1 VLRLYDTA
9 FGAVRELDLRDPGRL
24 SMYVC
29 GPTVYDDPHIG
40 HGRFA
45 LVWDILRRYLTW
57 SGIEVHYVS
66 NVTDIDDKIIARAN
80 SESRSSVDVA
90 KQYEQVW
97 WDAMDSLGVLPP
109 DEDPHATAY
118 VDHMI
123 DLIAELIDRG
133 RAYQGAD
140 GVYFSAET
148 VADYGLL
155 AHQPLDSLLAG
166 ARVEVSDEQGKRAP
180 IDFALWKAAK
190 EGEPSWDSPW
200 GPGRPGWHTECVVMS
215 LDLLGEDFDLH
226 GGGID
231 LAFPHHENERAQ
243 AVADG
248 KRFARRWVHSGHVM
262 AEGGEKMSKSL
273 GNYISLPT
281 LLSRYDPRAYR
292 LLVLQS
298 HYRSPMTVTEATMG
312 AAARTLERL
321 DGLARRF
328 AGQLSGV
335 SADSAALERFRNRMD
350 DDLNTMAAMADLF
363 DLITRANT
371 LADEGRLSEAAPL
384 AAAVLE
390 MATAVGLVV
399 EAGVVGPDDE
409 AADLAAQ
416 RDEARAAKDW
426 GQADAIRAQLQGLGW
441 VVEDSPTGTQIR
453 RR

>member
-9 FGAVRELDLRDPGRL
+9 FGTVQELELRDPGRL

-57 SGIEVHYVS
+57 SGIEVRYVS

-80 SESRSSVDVA
+80 REGRSAEDVA
-90 KQYEQVW
+90 QEYEKVW

-118 VDHMI
+118 VEHMVE
-123 DLIAELIDRG
+123 LIADLIDRG

-148 VADYGLL
+148 VEDYGLL
-155 AHQPLDSLLAG
+155 AHQPLDSLMAG
-166 ARVEVSDEQGKRAP
+166 ARVEVSEEQGKRAP

-190 EGEPSWDSPW
+190 EGEPSWTSPW

-273 GNYISLPT
+273 NNYVSLPE

-328 AGQLSGV
+328 AGQPGGV
-335 SADSAALERFRNRMD
+335 APDPAALGRFRDRMD

-363 DLITRANT
+363 DLVTRANA
-371 LADEGRLSEAAPL
+371 LADEGRLAEAAPL
-384 AAAVLE
+384 VAAVLE
-390 MATAVGLVV
+390 MAAAVGLAV
-399 EAGVVGPDDE
+399 EGGVVGPDEE
-409 AADLAAQ
+409 AAALAAQ

-426 GQADAIRAQLQGLGW
+426 ARADALRAQLQDLGW

>member
-9 FGAVRELDLRDPGRL
+9 FGAVKELDLRDPGRL

-45 LVWDILRRYLTW
+45 LVWDILRRYLRW
-57 SGIEVHYVS
+57 SGIEVRFVS

-80 SESRSSVDVA
+80 AEGRSAAEVA
-90 KQYEQVW
+90 EAYEKVW
-97 WDAMDSLGVLPP
+97 WDAMDQLGVLPP

-123 DLIAELIDRG
+123 DLIEDLIDRG

-140 GVYFSAET
+140 GVYFAAET
-148 VADYGLL
+148 VEDYGLL
-155 AHQPLDSLLAG
+155 AHQPLDSLRAG
-166 ARVEVSDEQGKRAP
+166 ARVEVNEEQGKRSP

-190 EGEPSWDSPW
+190 KGEPSWDSPW

-243 AVADG
+243 AVGDG
-248 KRFARRWVHSGHVM
+248 KRFARRWVHSGHVL
-262 AEGGEKMSKSL
+262 AESGEKMSKSL
-273 GNYISLPT
+273 GNYISLPD
-281 LLSRYDPRAYR
+281 LIGRYDARAYR

-298 HYRSPMTVTEATMG
+298 HYRRPMTVTEATM
-312 AAARTLERL
+312 AAAAEGVERL
-321 DGLARRF
+321 DALGRRF
-328 AGQLSGV
+328 ADQLGNV
-335 SADSAALERFRNRMD
+335 SPDASALERFRQHMD
-350 DDLNTMAAMADLF
+350 DDLNTMAATADLF
-363 DLITRANT
+363 DLVRQANV
-371 LADEGRLSEAAPL
+371 LADEGRSDEAAPL

-390 MATAVGLVV
+390 MASAVGLAV
-399 EAGVVGPDDE
+399 ESQVVGPDEE
-409 AADLAAQ
+409 AAALATQ
-416 RDEARAAKDW
+416 RDQARAAKDW
-426 GQADAIRAQLQGLGW
+426 GRADAIRSQLQNQGW
-441 VVEDSPTGTQIR
+441 IVEDGPSGTQIR